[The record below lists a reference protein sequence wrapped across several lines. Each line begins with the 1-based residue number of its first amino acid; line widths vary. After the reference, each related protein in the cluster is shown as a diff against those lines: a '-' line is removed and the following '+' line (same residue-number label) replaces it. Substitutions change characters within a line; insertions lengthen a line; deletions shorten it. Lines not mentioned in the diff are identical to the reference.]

1 MSQATEAKTTE
12 NTSVRPFEINFPDE
26 ELSELRRRIE
36 ATRWPEKELVDDQS
50 QGVQLATMQN
60 LADYWATDYDW
71 RKCEAKLKALPN
83 FITEIDGL
91 DIHFIHA
98 RSKHEDALPL
108 IVTHGWPGSV
118 VEQLKIV
125 EPLTDPTAYGGTEA
139 DAFHLVIPS
148 MAGYGF
154 SAKPTTPG
162 WGPER
167 MAGAWGV
174 LMERLGYDRYVAQG
188 GDWGA
193 VITELMG
200 LYEPEGLAAIHTNM
214 PSAVPLD
221 ILQKAVTGAP
231 KPDGLSAEEGR
242 AYDRLVLFFTKGLA
256 YAQEMAARPQTL
268 YGLSDSPIALAAWM
282 IDHDLLSY
290 EMIARSFAGVD
301 EGLTRDDVL
310 DNVTLFWLTNTGVSA
325 SRLYAY
331 APNFFAP
338 FGVKIPIAISAFPDE
353 LYPCPRSWAER
364 AYPQLIHYNQL
375 PKGGHF
381 AAWEQPESMVSE
393 LRTAFKTL
401 RN

>member
-1 MSQATEAKTTE
+1 
-12 NTSVRPFEINFPDE
+12 
-26 ELSELRRRIE
+26 
-36 ATRWPEKELVDDQS
+36 
-50 QGVQLATMQN
+50 
-60 LADYWATDYDW
+60 
-71 RKCEAKLKALPN
+71 
-83 FITEIDGL
+83 
-91 DIHFIHA
+91 
-98 RSKHEDALPL
+98 
-108 IVTHGWPGSV
+108 
-118 VEQLKIV
+118 
-125 EPLTDPTAYGGTEA
+125 
-139 DAFHLVIPS
+139 
-148 MAGYGF
+148 MA
-154 SAKPTTPG
+154 
-162 WGPER
+162 
-167 MAGAWGV
+167 
-174 LMERLGYDRYVAQG
+174 
-188 GDWGA
+188 
-193 VITELMG
+193 
-200 LYEPEGLAAIHTNM
+200 
-214 PSAVPLD
+214 
-221 ILQKAVTGAP
+221 GAP